1 MAPPSDSTLTSQKI
15 WDAPIRLFHWSLVA
29 LLGAAWWTA
38 EQRMIDWHRLT
49 GYAILTAV
57 IFRILWGLFG
67 SSNTRFSGFVR
78 GPAAVFAYLRG
89 GTPGGDSGPAAG
101 HNPLGG
107 WSVVLMLGLLMTQVG
122 LGFLAVD
129 IDGLESGP
137 FSYLVDFDTGR
148 AAAEWHDRV
157 FLILQI
163 VVGVHVAAILFYQ
176 FVKRQNL
183 TGAMIGG
190 SRQWPGSAP
199 DIRFAPFGRAV
210 MLLAASALI
219 VWLVVT
225 YFGQV

>member
-1 MAPPSDSTLTSQKI
+1 MALASDSTPETRKI
-15 WDAPIRLFHWSLVA
+15 WDLPVRVFHWSLVV

-49 GYAILTAV
+49 GYAILAAL
-57 IFRILWGLFG
+57 IFRILWGLAG
-67 SSNTRFSGFVR
+67 SSTARFASFVR
-78 GPAAVFAYLRG
+78 GPGAVLAYVRGVPGDHDEAA
-89 GTPGGDSGPAAG
+89 PAG

-107 WSVVLMLGLLMTQVG
+107 WSVVLMLGLLITQVA

-157 FLILQI
+157 FLMLQI
-163 VVGVHVAAILFYQ
+163 IIGVHIAAILLYQ

-183 TGAMIGG
+183 TGAMISG
-190 SRQWPGSAP
+190 SRSVPASAP
-199 DIRFAPFGRAV
+199 DIRFAPLWRAIV
-210 MLLAASALI
+210 LLVISALI
-219 VWLVVT
+219 VWVLVG